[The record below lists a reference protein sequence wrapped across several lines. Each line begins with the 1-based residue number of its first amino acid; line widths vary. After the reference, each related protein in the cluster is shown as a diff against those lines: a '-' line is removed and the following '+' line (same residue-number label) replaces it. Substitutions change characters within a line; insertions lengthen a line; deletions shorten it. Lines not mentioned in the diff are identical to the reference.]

1 MDLLAVV
8 GALSSFAV
16 YEELQWKVTY
26 AEWYK
31 PSSVAQ
37 LPRLY
42 GAVIIVN
49 LVVAGLT
56 IIALGFKVSAAR
68 KNIAAKALANGD
80 KDAEIR
86 FNVPKMQAEGFSA
99 EATLFNCIQR
109 GHQQALETLPHFF
122 CAVNV

>member
-8 GALSSFAV
+8 GALSGFAL
-16 YEELQWKVTY
+16 YEDLQWKVTY

-86 FNVPKMQAEGFSA
+86 FNVPKMQAEGKNIIFKDTHTSDM
-99 EATLFNCIQR
+99 TYIFM
-109 GHQQALETLPHFF
+109 H
-122 CAVNV
+122 